1 MKPDKKKTY
10 EKPKLTQIRLD
21 AECAVLGG
29 CKTTNKVGPGVP
41 SNFNCAPGGTG
52 CNAITS

>member
-1 MKPDKKKTY
+1 MKLEKKKKY

-41 SNFNCAPGGTG
+41 STFNCAPGGTA
-52 CNAITS
+52 CSSIVS

>member
-1 MKPDKKKTY
+1 MMKPEKKKKY

-29 CKTTNKVGPGVP
+29 CKTDNKVGPSSP
-41 SNFNCAPGGTG
+41 THCKIGGITP
-52 CNAITS
+52 CNSLVS